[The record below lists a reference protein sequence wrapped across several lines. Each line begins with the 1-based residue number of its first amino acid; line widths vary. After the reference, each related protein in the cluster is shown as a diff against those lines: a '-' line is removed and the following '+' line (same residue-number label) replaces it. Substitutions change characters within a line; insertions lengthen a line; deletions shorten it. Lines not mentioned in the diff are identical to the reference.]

1 MKLFVD
7 TANLDELEQCL
18 QRGFPSGVTTNPM
31 ILSREERRDFREHI
45 NDLIEL
51 LRKYDCEV
59 PLSVEV
65 FTTDPDEMLRQ
76 AEEFVRHFGHYPYL
90 NVKVPIGWDELRV
103 IASLRRRGIE
113 VNCTCCMSY
122 NQAVMAARAGANY
135 VSLFWGRIRDL
146 GYDAGSVVR
155 QVAETFRNWGS
166 PSEIIV
172 GSIRHI
178 ADINEALQ
186 CGADILTVP
195 PKFFPQM
202 CGHPKTD
209 EAVRQF
215 VAEFQKWQSQAAPA
229 TVPLKKSA

>member
-1 MKLFVD
+1 MRMKLFVD
-7 TANLDELEQCL
+7 TANLEELEQCL
-18 QRGFPSGVTTNPM
+18 QRGFPCGVTTNPS
-31 ILSREERRDFREHI
+31 ILSKEQRRDFRAHI
-45 NDLIEL
+45 NDMIGL
-51 LRKYDCEV
+51 LQKYHYDV
-59 PLSVEV
+59 SLSVEV
-65 FTTDPDEMLRQ
+65 FTTEPPEMIAQ
-76 AEEFVRHFGHYPYL
+76 AEEFVSHFGHYPNL
-90 NVKVPIGWDELRV
+90 HIKVPVGWDELAV
-103 IASLRRRGIE
+103 IAELRRRGIK

-135 VSLFWGRIRDL
+135 VSLFWGRIRDV

-155 QVAETFRNWGS
+155 QVHATFKEWQA
-166 PSEIIV
+166 PAEIIV

-186 CGADILTVP
+186 AGADIITVP

-215 VAEFQKWQSQAAPA
+215 VTDFKQWLGPQKMAA
-229 TVPLKKSA
+229 